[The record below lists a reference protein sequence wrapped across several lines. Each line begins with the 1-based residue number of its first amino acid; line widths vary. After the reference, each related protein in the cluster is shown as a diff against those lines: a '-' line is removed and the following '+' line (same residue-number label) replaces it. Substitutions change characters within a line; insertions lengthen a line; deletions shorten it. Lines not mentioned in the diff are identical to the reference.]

1 MAFPP
6 KCRGQSKAGLE
17 NGQTAPSAPAS
28 RGGYVVGAGA
38 GSSRARFTQV
48 LSVIE
53 AHRQKARKVVL
64 HCPER
69 SWRRRLAVAFPMTT
83 VTPQSKP
90 TDRRNIVA
98 PRTHSRYAQVR
109 SAEASCVGGFR
120 QRRVIMASTDEQAAP
135 RARSTGPSERDCRRF
150 ASVGSAWTST
160 RSSRSLGFSSRA
172 RLHF

>member
-1 MAFPP
+1 
-6 KCRGQSKAGLE
+6 
-17 NGQTAPSAPAS
+17 
-28 RGGYVVGAGA
+28 
-38 GSSRARFTQV
+38 
-48 LSVIE
+48 
-53 AHRQKARKVVL
+53 
-64 HCPER
+64 
-69 SWRRRLAVAFPMTT
+69 MTT

-120 QRRVIMASTDEQAAP
+120 QRRATMASTDEQAAP